1 MNLETKQIDRL
12 NYFRSGLWIISVLCL
27 IISSLG
33 ISFCSRSSDFY
44 DARINYYD
52 QLGNLLSKNDTID
65 EEIDS
70 YYQGNLEI
78 LPKKKGFMHIFKI
91 LVVEC
96 SRPVLSVDPD
106 FSHLVL
112 ELILVGPMRLCFI
125 SCMVKGLICNRGQLI
140 KET

>member
-33 ISFCSRSSDFY
+33 ISFCSRASDFY

-78 LPKKKGFMHIFKI
+78 
-91 LVVEC
+91 
-96 SRPVLSVDPD
+96 
-106 FSHLVL
+106 
-112 ELILVGPMRLCFI
+112 
-125 SCMVKGLICNRGQLI
+125 
-140 KET
+140 

>member
-1 MNLETKQIDRL
+1 MHLETKQIDRL

-52 QLGNLLSKNDTID
+52 QLGNLLPKNDTID

-70 YYQGNLEI
+70 YYQGNSFVLKKIVSKRI
-78 LPKKKGFMHIFKI
+78 LRHR
-91 LVVEC
+91 LSSV
-96 SRPVLSVDPD
+96 PVWFFQWIPISTTLYWSWFRLDEWNVD
-106 FSHLVL
+106 LQAVW
-112 ELILVGPMRLCFI
+112 
-125 SCMVKGLICNRGQLI
+125 
-140 KET
+140 

>member
-27 IISSLG
+27 ITSSLG

-52 QLGNLLSKNDTID
+52 QLGNLLPKNDTID

-70 YYQGNLEI
+70 YYQGN
-78 LPKKKGFMHIFKI
+78 FKI
-91 LVVEC
+91 LPYKKVLKHFLRYRLSSV
-96 SRPVLSVDPD
+96 PVR
-106 FSHLVL
+106 F
-112 ELILVGPMRLCFI
+112 F
-125 SCMVKGLICNRGQLI
+125 
-140 KET
+140 